1 MNIRFKF
8 HSRSRGLYIFIIITD
23 RHLNKNSNMY
33 FVFSDRIN
41 FFLFNFNIFEK
52 IINIGKIKKMNGNV
66 MNLFQ

>member
-8 HSRSRGLYIFIIITD
+8 HSHSRGLYIFIIITD